1 MRYTYTAILSPTPKK
16 VYAKVPDLPG
26 CVTTGRTVQ
35 EAASLIAD
43 ALALYLVSSE
53 DDGSVIPSPTPQKD
67 IPRDPDDVLTLVTVD
82 TLAYRA
88 KTDTR
93 AVRKNVSL
101 PAWMVK
107 MADAQGINCS
117 KVLQDALRTQ
127 LR

>member
-53 DDGSVIPSPTPQKD
+53 DDGSVIPSPTPQQE